1 MTEQRLNG
9 RTALIV
15 GGGTGI
21 GRAIALLFARHGA
34 RVVVAGRRVE
44 PLQQVVAEIEGEGG
58 TAVAVTG
65 NVASMDDA
73 RAMVDFAV
81 AQYGTVDTLV
91 NCAGVISRTEN
102 VEHTTDDE
110 WAWQVDINLKGV
122 FHTTKHCLP
131 IMIENKKGA
140 ILNIGSIC
148 ASVGI
153 PGYATYSATKGGI
166 LAYTRVIALQYAAH
180 GIRANVIS
188 PGMVHTPM
196 SYVDRPNFDEVVDD
210 VVASAYPI
218 QRLCVPE
225 DIAYAALFLVSDE
238 AGYITGH
245 NLVVDGGFSIK

>member
-34 RVVVAGRRVE
+34 RVVITGRRME
-44 PLQQVVAEIEGEGG
+44 PLQAVVAEIEGEGG

-65 NVASMDDA
+65 NVANMDDA

-91 NCAGVISRTEN
+91 NSAGVISRTEN

-131 IMIENKKGA
+131 IMIENKKG
-140 ILNIGSIC
+140 
-148 ASVGI
+148 
-153 PGYATYSATKGGI
+153 
-166 LAYTRVIALQYAAH
+166 R
-180 GIRANVIS
+180 
-188 PGMVHTPM
+188 
-196 SYVDRPNFDEVVDD
+196 F
-210 VVASAYPI
+210 
-218 QRLCVPE
+218 
-225 DIAYAALFLVSDE
+225 
-238 AGYITGH
+238 
-245 NLVVDGGFSIK
+245 